1 MQNENIDCLKL
12 APSSYTRRARTMSQY
27 KRIFIIGHSGA
38 GKGILAKA
46 VAEKLGWQFLD
57 ADFSLAPSIG
67 RSMSEIIGDQGEKAF
82 HHCLSEILSHQLS
95 KENIVV
101 TTDDSIVC
109 NEKCRQLLSSEFTVN
124 LKVST
129 AVQLERMSHNRPL
142 LPLADYAAFL
152 DRLHH
157 ERDALYEQV
166 ASFSVN
172 SDLATP
178 DNNGLEEHVLSIVK
192 AIGK

>member
-1 MQNENIDCLKL
+1 
-12 APSSYTRRARTMSQY
+12 MSKQCN
-27 KRIFIIGHSGA
+27 RIFIIGHSGA
-38 GKGILAKA
+38 GKAVLAKA
-46 VAEKLGWQFLD
+46 LAENLGWQFLD
-57 ADFSLAPSIG
+57 ADFSLAPSVG
-67 RSMSEIIGDQGEKAF
+67 RSMVEIIGGEGERAF
-82 HHCLSEILSHQLS
+82 HQCLSEILSHQLS

-109 NEKCRQLLSSEFTVN
+109 HGKCRQLLSSEFTVN

-129 AVQLERMSHNRPL
+129 AVQLKRMSHNRPL

-152 DRLHH
+152 DKLHD
-157 ERDALYEQV
+157 ERDALYDQV

-178 DNNGLEEHVLSIVK
+178 DNNGLKEHVLSIVK

>member
-1 MQNENIDCLKL
+1 
-12 APSSYTRRARTMSQY
+12 MS
-27 KRIFIIGHSGA
+27 KHNRIFIIGHSGA
-38 GKGILAKA
+38 GKGVLAKA
-46 VAEKLGWQFLD
+46 LAEKLGWQFID
-57 ADFSLAPSIG
+57 TDFAFAPAIG
-67 RSMSEIIGDQGEKAF
+67 RSMAEIIGDQGEKAF
-82 HHCLSEILSHQLS
+82 HQCLSEILSYQLG

-109 NEKCRQLLSSEFTVN
+109 HEKCRQILSSEFTVN

-129 AVQLERMSHNRPL
+129 AVQLERFSDSRPL

-152 DRLHH
+152 DKLHD
-157 ERDALYEQV
+157 ERDALYDQV

-178 DNNGLEEHVLSIVK
+178 DNNGLEEHVLSIVE

>member
-1 MQNENIDCLKL
+1 MN
-12 APSSYTRRARTMSQY
+12 MSNN

-38 GKGILAKA
+38 GKGVLAKA
-46 VAEKLGWQFLD
+46 IAEKLGWQFLD
-57 ADFSLAPSIG
+57 ADFALAPSIG
-67 RSMSEIIGDQGEKAF
+67 RSLAEIIGGQGEIAF

-109 NEKCRQLLSSEFTVN
+109 NEKCRQLLSSEFTVY

-129 AVQLERMSHNRPL
+129 AVQLERISYNRPL

-152 DRLHH
+152 DKLHH
-157 ERDALYEQV
+157 ERDALYDQV

-178 DNNGLEEHVLSIVK
+178 DNNGLKEHVLSIIK
-192 AIGK
+192 TIEK